1 MKAKIYVLI
10 MFVLILFCQCKKHKT
25 NDMNGIILI
34 NHIGYETDGA
44 KRLIFQTKES
54 GKPDIFKLIN
64 RNGEV
69 VYSGVFTE
77 GGVIA
82 NWYTGAAFAGD
93 FSEFNSPGDYKAQVN
108 YLGTIIE
115 SEFFSIHK
123 HILPSSTLDL
133 LISGI
138 NSQRNADVYEERD
151 KQMSFFGDRTDIVD
165 VSGGWYDASGD
176 RSKYLSHLSYA
187 NFMNP
192 QQAPMIVWNFL
203 EAAQQLERVNFDT
216 SGKARYKMVLEAI
229 HGADWLVRM
238 QDAEGYFYIN
248 VFDNWSWDPSKREIC
263 AYIGQEGYKN
273 DNYQAGYREG
283 GGMAIA
289 ALARAAA
296 NKLNGEFSAE
306 TYLLAA
312 KNGFHHLE
320 KNNLQYI
327 ADGKENIIDD
337 YCALMAAT
345 ELYYATSDEIYLNAA
360 RKRMNQLTDRVTD
373 DDNVEG
379 YWRADDNNLRP
390 YFHAAEAGL
399 PIISLVRYLEVEKDI
414 LNRNKAIQAIAKAVN
429 FELSVTSQVNN
440 PFGYAR
446 QYVKATNEEEK
457 RTAFFIPQNNETGYW
472 WQGENARLASLATAL
487 YMAQPYINESKRS
500 NALVYASNQINWI
513 LGLNPYDMCMLDGI
527 GRNNPK
533 YTEGDGELN
542 VKGCVCN
549 GITAGFGDESN
560 ISFRPEPYGND
571 PSHKWRW
578 AEQWLQHGSWLML
591 AIASSM

>member
-1 MKAKIYVLI
+1 MKTKIYVLI
-10 MFVLILFCQCKKHKT
+10 MFTLILFYQCVEHKT
-25 NDMNGIILI
+25 NNMNGILLV
-34 NHIGYETDGA
+34 NHIGYDTHGA
-44 KRLIFQTKES
+44 KRLIFQTNETT
-54 GKPDIFKLIN
+54 KPAIFKLIN
-64 RNGEV
+64 RNGDV
-69 VYSGVFTE
+69 VYSGVFSE
-77 GGVIA
+77 GGVTA
-82 NWYTGAAFAGD
+82 NWYTGSAFAGD
-93 FSEFNSPGDYKAQVN
+93 FSEFNTPGDYKAQVK
-108 YLGTIIE
+108 YLGHTIE
-115 SEFFSIHK
+115 SEYFSINK
-123 HILPSSTLDL
+123 NILPSSTLDL
-133 LISGI
+133 LVSGI
-138 NSQRNADVYEERD
+138 NSQRNAGVYEETD

-216 SGKARYKMVLEAI
+216 SGSARAKMVKEAI

-238 QDAEGYFYIN
+238 QDASGYFYIN
-248 VFDNWSWDPSKREIC
+248 VFDNWSWDPLKREIS

-296 NKLNGEFSAE
+296 NELNGEFSAE

-312 KNGFHHLE
+312 KKGFHHLE

-327 ADGKENIIDD
+327 ANGKENIIDD
-337 YCALMAAT
+337 YCALLAAT

-360 RKRMNQLTDRVTD
+360 RKRMHQLTNRITD
-373 DDNVEG
+373 DNNVKG
-379 YWRADDNNLRP
+379 YWRADDDNMRP

-399 PIISLVRYLEVEKDI
+399 PIISLVRYLEIEKDI
-414 LNRNKAIQAIAKAVN
+414 LNRDKAIQAISDAVN
-429 FELSVTSQVNN
+429 FELSVTGEVNN

-446 QYVKATNEEEK
+446 QYVKATNEAEK

-472 WQGENARLASLATAL
+472 WQGENARLASLAAAL
-487 YMAQPYINESKRS
+487 YMAQPYINQSKRIDAS
-500 NALVYASNQINWI
+500 LYASNQINWI
-513 LGLNPYDMCMLDGI
+513 LGLNPYDMCMVDGI

-549 GITAGFGDESN
+549 GITAGFGDETN
-560 ISFRPEPYGND
+560 IAFRPEPYGND